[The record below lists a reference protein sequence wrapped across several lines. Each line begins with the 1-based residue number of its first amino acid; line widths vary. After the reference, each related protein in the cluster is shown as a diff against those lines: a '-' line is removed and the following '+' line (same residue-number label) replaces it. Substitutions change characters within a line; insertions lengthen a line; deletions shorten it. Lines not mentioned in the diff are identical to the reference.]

1 MVLLEGGRHVKR
13 WSPVEGSRL
22 PGLYFEECILSH
34 TPVLLGPFQSDPF
47 LSDSALSGPSAGWF
61 ASWPHEVSNH
71 ELPQESQLC
80 GSQGPQTM

>member
-34 TPVLLGPFQSDPF
+34 TPSYLALFSLTPSYLTPPCLAPLLAGLLPGP
-47 LSDSALSGPSAGWF
+47 
-61 ASWPHEVSNH
+61 
-71 ELPQESQLC
+71 
-80 GSQGPQTM
+80 MR